1 MMEPVQSNGGFW
13 RSLRSGNINS
23 AIASMRG
30 VQTAQQ
36 LAFIRSQMKDNR
48 RPEVLGTP
56 LDELEVV
63 VFDLETTGF
72 NHQLGDEIL
81 SFGAVRVIGEQ
92 VIEQE
97 SFHMIVNSGSPVP
110 PFITELTGITQH
122 MVDAAPPLMEG
133 LHDFMAFV
141 GGRVLVAHAAA
152 HDRGFLNAALW
163 KTSKVRL
170 THRLLD
176 TMMLAQRLYPEQTD
190 YSLDELLRNCSI
202 PVEGR
207 HHALS
212 DARMTARLWAD
223 YIKEIQA
230 RGDATTLGD
239 MYVYLSE
246 A

>member
-1 MMEPVQSNGGFW
+1 MTDPVRSNGGFW

-23 AIASMRG
+23 ALASVRG
-30 VQTAQQ
+30 VQSAQQ
-36 LAFIRSQMKDNR
+36 MAFIRSQMKDNR
-48 RPEVLGTP
+48 RPEALGTP

-72 NHQLGDEIL
+72 NYQHGDEIL
-81 SFGAVRVIGEQ
+81 SLGAVRVVGEQ
-92 VIEQE
+92 VKKEE
-97 SFHMIVNSGSPVP
+97 TFHMVVNSGVPVP
-110 PFITELTGITQH
+110 PFITELTGISQH

-176 TMMLAQRLYPEQTD
+176 TMMLAQKLYPGQSD
-190 YSLDELLRNCSI
+190 YSLDELLHNSRI

-212 DARMTARLWAD
+212 DACMTARLWAD
-223 YIKEIQA
+223 YITEIQA
-230 RGDATTLGD
+230 RGDAETLGD

-246 A
+246 S